1 MDCPIFLLV
10 SLIVCCCLFGLGY
23 FAAAPYSST
32 AIADSR
38 GHLKTPETSTWSG
51 RNLSGILIE
60 PDENDDDDDPFICC
74 IMAPSYLSVPRFQDC
89 LGDKNMGT
97 FTVWCLPAVKPA
109 NCLDGSWQELQN
121 LDKTEPFFP
130 CSPTT
135 EMTQNQMSN

>member
-32 AIADSR
+32 AIA
-38 GHLKTPETSTWSG
+38 GLKTPETSTWSG

-60 PDENDDDDDPFICC
+60 PDENDDDDVICC
-74 IMAPSYLSVPRFQDC
+74 CGTPSYLSVPRFQDC
-89 LGDKNMGT
+89 LGHKKMVTN
-97 FTVWCLPAVKPA
+97 TVWCLPAVKPA
-109 NCLDGSWQELQN
+109 NSLDGSWQELQN